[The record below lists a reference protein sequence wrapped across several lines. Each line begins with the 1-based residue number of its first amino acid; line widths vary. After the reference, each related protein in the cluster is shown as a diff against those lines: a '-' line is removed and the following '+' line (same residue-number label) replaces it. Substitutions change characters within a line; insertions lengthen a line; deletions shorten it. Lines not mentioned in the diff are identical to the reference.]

1 MQDVCEDEQ
10 QESCH
15 DDEEEG
21 EVGGRSYR
29 VAFESAH
36 LCRYL
41 CAYQDGERNVDQDT
55 CHQDDKTAQEPI
67 LKMEPM
73 WRNPHLNDLQGR
85 NFSPFSCNMYL
96 GVR

>member
-55 CHQDDKTAQEPI
+55 CHQDDKTAQET
-67 LKMEPM
+67 
-73 WRNPHLNDLQGR
+73 HLEDGTHVAESALE
-85 NFSPFSCNMYL
+85 
-96 GVR
+96 